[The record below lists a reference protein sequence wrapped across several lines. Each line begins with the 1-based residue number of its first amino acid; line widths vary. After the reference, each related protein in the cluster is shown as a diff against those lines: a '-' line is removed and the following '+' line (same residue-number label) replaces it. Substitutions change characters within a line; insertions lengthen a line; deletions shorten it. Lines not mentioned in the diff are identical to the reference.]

1 MNGKTGIFLG
11 RMQPLHKG
19 HIMMIE
25 NMMAMHD
32 VSYIIIGS
40 ADKSGT
46 IRNPLDVHLRR
57 RLIESKFSDAINIG
71 KLRIKQLDDMTEE
84 TDNSFEWGEYL
95 WDFIQ
100 THVDGKS
107 YVMHYS
113 DDPRIVFS
121 WFKNGLPYDVHTGRY
136 LELFSHNRT
145 AYQNGVSATDIRNAF
160 IKNDVGLVCRNCH
173 SSVLENWNEIKE
185 KIEQSMKEGEQGV
198 QYWKR

>member
-25 NMMAMHD
+25 NMIAMHD

-40 ADKSGT
+40 ADKKGT

-57 RLIESKFSDAINIG
+57 ELIESKFSNEINIG
-71 KLRIKQLDDMTEE
+71 KLRVVQLDDMTEE
-84 TDNSFEWGEYL
+84 TDNSFEWGNYL
-95 WDFIQ
+95 WNFIKEELI
-100 THVDGKS
+100 GES

-113 DDPRIVFS
+113 DNPSIVYS
-121 WFKNGLPYDVHTGRY
+121 WFEGGLPNDSKTGEF
-136 LELFSHNRT
+136 LELFIHNRT

-160 IKNDVGLVCRNCH
+160 IKNDVELVNRNCH
-173 SSVLENWNEIKE
+173 SSVIENWNVIKE
-185 KIEQSMKEGEQGV
+185 SIELSMKVG
-198 QYWKR
+198 K